1 MSKPSLTANWMRN
14 DLNAVPQPLKQPL
27 IEWRT
32 KRSSKPYIYQS
43 ALLAIDTPLQ
53 HWAHVIYCE
62 SDKSGLV
69 TWTGKGVRV
78 GSVVMVS
85 GPLEAIKRKI
95 ENYQIASVPMF
106 KPFKTGHKS
115 SKSEPKPLKIGRNS
129 PTRLLT
135 PPTPTSR
142 ETT

>member
-1 MSKPSLTANWMRN
+1 MSKPSLTANWVRS
-14 DLNAVPQPLKQPL
+14 DLEDAPDPLKQPL
-27 IEWRT
+27 VEWRT
-32 KRSSKPYIYQS
+32 KRSTKPYVYQS
-43 ALLAIDTPLQ
+43 ALLAIDSPLQ
-53 HWAHVIYCE
+53 HWAHIIYCE
-62 SDKSGLV
+62 PEKSGLV

-78 GSVVMVS
+78 GSVVMVA

-95 ENYQIASVPMF
+95 ETFQISSVPMH

-129 PTRLLT
+129 PRALLT